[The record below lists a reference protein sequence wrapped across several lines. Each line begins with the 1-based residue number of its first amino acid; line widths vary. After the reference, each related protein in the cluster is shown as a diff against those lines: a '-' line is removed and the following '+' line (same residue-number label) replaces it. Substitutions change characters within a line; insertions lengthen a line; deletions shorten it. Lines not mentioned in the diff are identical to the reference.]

1 MSKPMKRSAFFLSAA
16 VAGLFAVYAPSSWS
30 GDTTRQPANA
40 ENAKGAQGMD
50 HGAMKGMDHGNMKG
64 MNHDA
69 MQGMDHG
76 NMKGMNHD
84 AMQGMDHGNMQGMN
98 HDAMQGMDHGTMQG
112 MDHSKMMES
121 HGSDKAKA
129 GKDAQ

>member
-16 VAGLFAVYAPSSWS
+16 MAGLFAVYAPSSWS
-30 GDTTRQPANA
+30 GGNNQQPADA
-40 ENAKGAQGMD
+40 AKAKGAQGMDHGSMKGMD
-50 HGAMKGMDHGNMKG
+50 HGAMKGMDHGSMKG
-64 MNHDA
+64 MDHGS

-76 NMKGMNHD
+76 
-84 AMQGMDHGNMQGMN
+84 
-98 HDAMQGMDHGTMQG
+98 
-112 MDHSKMMES
+112 KMMES